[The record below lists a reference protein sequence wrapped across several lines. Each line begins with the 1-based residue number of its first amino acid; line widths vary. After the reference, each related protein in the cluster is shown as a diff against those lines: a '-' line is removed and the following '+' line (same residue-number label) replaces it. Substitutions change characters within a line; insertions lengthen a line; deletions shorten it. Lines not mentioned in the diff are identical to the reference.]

1 MDWDEI
7 RQLRKEERAEK
18 EPQRIEH
25 ALQAL
30 RDAGFSPKQTDST
43 LLTMPY
49 HGATLRFWPYT
60 GYWACK
66 GVGSGRG
73 LKPLLKKLNHNGRLF
88 K

>member
-7 RQLRKEERAEK
+7 KQLRKEERAEK
-18 EPQRIEH
+18 EPQRIER

-49 HGATLRFWPYT
+49 NGATLRFWPYT

-73 LKPLLKKLNHNGRLF
+73 LKPLLKKLNHNGGLF